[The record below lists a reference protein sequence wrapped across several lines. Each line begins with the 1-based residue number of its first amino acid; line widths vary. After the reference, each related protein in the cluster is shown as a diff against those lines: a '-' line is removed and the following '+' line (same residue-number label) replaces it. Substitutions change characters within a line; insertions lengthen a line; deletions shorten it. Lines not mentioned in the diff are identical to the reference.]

1 MKIYELFEVSNNP
14 NKYDFSY
21 TNNRVYQN
29 SLYLEAESVVDF
41 MDLDEDISDEEYN
54 KIVEKELENIINI
67 LKRYG
72 RYPID
77 GLPKYVAY

>member
-1 MKIYELFEVSNNP
+1 MKIYELFEVSSNP
-14 NKYDFSY
+14 KQNDFRY

-41 MDLDEDISDEEYN
+41 MDLDEDISDEEYK
-54 KIVEKELENIINI
+54 KIVDKELENIIDI

>member
-1 MKIYELFEVSNNP
+1 MNIYELFEVSSNP
-14 NKYDFSY
+14 KQNDFRY

-41 MDLDEDISDEEYN
+41 MDLDEDISDEEYK
-54 KIVEKELENIINI
+54 KIVDKELENIIDI

>member
-1 MKIYELFEVSNNP
+1 MKIYELFEVSSNP
-14 NKYDFSY
+14 KQNDFRY
-21 TNNRVYQN
+21 INNRVYQN

-54 KIVEKELENIINI
+54 KIVDKELENIIDI

>member
-1 MKIYELFEVSNNP
+1 MKIYELFEVSSNP
-14 NKYDFSY
+14 KQNDFSY

-54 KIVEKELENIINI
+54 KIVEKELENIIDI

-77 GLPKYVAY
+77 GIPKYVAY